1 MFLKKVKFSQF
12 EDSPK
17 EWSLIDFCPLQINLV
32 VGKNATGK
40 TRTLN
45 SISVLA
51 HLISKDRIELPENAS
66 FDFTWVSG
74 ITEISYSLKTQNR
87 KVLFEQLII
96 NNEVKL
102 KREAH
107 EGCSIF
113 FEKLGQ
119 EIEVSVPLDS
129 LCCVVRRDELQ
140 HPWFEHLHNW
150 ASSTLHYRFGSVFGK
165 NYGLLVR
172 PDDDRGPRPD
182 DEEIDL
188 RRTDRVVELFQK
200 GYEQY
205 GQIFVSGIIE
215 SMKKISYNLEDI
227 DIYYSEKMKFRNPS
241 EIPPAVLRVKEYD
254 LECHTYQADMSQGMF
269 RALSLIIQLTL
280 SRLISKP
287 CNIIIDD
294 IGEGL
299 DYDRSTQLIRLL
311 IDKTEKTSIQLI
323 MSSNDRFIMNN
334 VDLKYWSVIQR
345 KGNKSMVF
353 NSSNAKEAFDEFVFT
368 GLSNFDFLCT
378 EFYCKPIDDE

>member
-12 EDSPK
+12 EGSPK

-51 HLISKDRIELPENAS
+51 HLISKDRTELPEDAS
-66 FDFTWVSG
+66 FAFTWISG
-74 ITEISYSLKTQNR
+74 KAEISYSLRTKNR
-87 KVLFEQLII
+87 KVQFEELII
-96 NNEVKL
+96 DKEVKL
-102 KREAH
+102 KRETE

-113 FEKLGQ
+113 FEKLEQ

-129 LCCVVRRDELQ
+129 LCSVVRRDELQ
-140 HPWFEHLHNW
+140 HPWFEYLHSW

-172 PDDDRGPRPD
+172 PDDDRGLSPD

-188 RRTDRVVELFQK
+188 RKTDRVVELFQK

-215 SMKKISYNLEDI
+215 SMKKISYKLEDI

-280 SRLISKP
+280 SRLIAQP

-311 IDKTEKTSIQLI
+311 IDKIEKTSIQLI

>member
-1 MFLKKVKFSQF
+1 MFLKKVKFNQF
-12 EDSPK
+12 ENSPK
-17 EWSLIDFCPLQINLV
+17 EWSLIDFCPMQINLV
-32 VGKNATGK
+32 AGKNATGK
-40 TRTLN
+40 TRSLN
-45 SISVLA
+45 CISTLA
-51 HLISKDRIELPENAS
+51 HLISRDRIELPENSS
-66 FDFTWVSG
+66 FEFTWLSG
-74 ITEISYSLKTQNR
+74 KIEIFYLLKTKSR
-87 KVLFEQLII
+87 KVSLEELRIDG
-96 NNEVKL
+96 EVKL
-102 KREAH
+102 KRIEQQ
-107 EGCSIF
+107 GCSIF
-113 FEKLGQ
+113 FEKLNQ

-129 LCCVVRRDELQ
+129 LCCVVRRDEIQ
-140 HPWFEHLHNW
+140 HPWFEHLHKW

-172 PDDDRGPRPD
+172 PDDDRGLSPD

-188 RRTDRVVELFQK
+188 RKTDRVVELFQK

-205 GQIFVSGIIE
+205 GQIFVSGIID
-215 SMKKISYNLEDI
+215 SMKKISYKLEDI

-280 SRLISKP
+280 SRLIAQP

-311 IDKTEKTSIQLI
+311 IDKIEKTSIQLI